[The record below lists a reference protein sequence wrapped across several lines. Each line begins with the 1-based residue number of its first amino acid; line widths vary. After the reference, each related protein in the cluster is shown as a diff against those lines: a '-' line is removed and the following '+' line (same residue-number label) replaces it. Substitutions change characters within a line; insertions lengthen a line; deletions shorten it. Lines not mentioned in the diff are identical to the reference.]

1 MTEPAGT
8 AALPTPA
15 LTGVRVTPR
24 QLHARVEAGE
34 PVLIL
39 DVRGRQRWAA
49 EPARLP
55 GAMWVPIEEL
65 PRRARDF
72 PPGVDLVVYC
82 S

>member
-8 AALPTPA
+8 VPPA
-15 LTGVRVTPR
+15 TSGLSGARVTPR
-24 QLHARVEAGE
+24 ELHARVEAGE
-34 PVLIL
+34 ALLIL
-39 DVRGRQRWAA
+39 DVRDRQRWAA

-72 PPGVDLVVYC
+72 PSGVGLVVYC